1 MAMEEKGK
9 LIAAVIAGVLVTGCS
24 SSPPDGSGPVGAR
37 DVVPGHSLVL
47 VTLDTT
53 RADRLGA
60 YGGDPAISPSFD
72 GLARRGILF
81 EACDSASPLTL
92 PSHATLM
99 TGLYP
104 PAHGLRTNG
113 RGRLPASVPTL
124 ASLLSGH
131 GYRTAA
137 FVSGSVL
144 DGRHGLDLGFEIYD
158 DTVAAD
164 GERRG
169 DETLSRALAWL
180 EERTGQ
186 PYFLWLHLFDPHAP
200 YRPPEPYATL
210 HRSRPY
216 DGEIA
221 FTDALLGRLLATVEE
236 RGTGPAPLIC
246 VVGDHGEGLGEHGE
260 EEHGLFL
267 YQTTLAVPLVLAGA
281 GLEPRRMAQPVRT
294 VDLFPS
300 LLSHLGIPAPEGAR
314 PGRDLLEERSPLM
327 PAGASTDAYA
337 ETLMPRD
344 DYGWSPLYALRSG
357 HLKVVEGV
365 FASLHDLRA
374 DPGEKN
380 DLLAGL
386 AGGRP
391 ISGGES
397 SGERLTDPARSLLV
411 RLREIRREAERSTEA
426 PGATEL
432 TAAELER
439 LRALGYLGGSGPAAR
454 TAAPAD
460 PREQIDFHREVKAAL
475 VLHRDGHHDGAA
487 RALRKLLREQPR
499 NPLLLDLAG
508 SVALARDRAEE
519 AVTLYRASLEWS
531 RERGPVEVHL
541 AEALLAAGRPAEA
554 ETALRRALEHLPSP
568 PSSRAALALC
578 RALAAQGRLAEARRE
593 AGRFVAEMAGDDPR
607 LDELREMVRGD

>member
-1 MAMEEKGK
+1 MEEKGK
-9 LIAAVIAGVLVTGCS
+9 LIVAVIAGVLVTGCS
-24 SSPPDGSGPVGAR
+24 SSPPTGSGPVGAP
-37 DVVPGHSLVL
+37 DVVPGPSLVL

-113 RGRLPASVPTL
+113 RGRLPASIPTL
-124 ASLLSGH
+124 ASLLSGR

-137 FVSGSVL
+137 FVSSSVL
-144 DGRHGLDLGFEIYD
+144 DARHGLDRGFEIYD
-158 DTVAAD
+158 DIVAAD

-180 EERTGQ
+180 EESTGQ

-200 YRPPEPYATL
+200 YRPPEPYARL
-210 HRSRPY
+210 YRSRPY

-221 FTDALLGRLLATVEE
+221 FTDALVGRLLATVEE
-236 RGTGPAPLIC
+236 SGTGPAPLIC

-281 GLEPRRMAQPVRT
+281 GLEPRRVGQPVRT

-314 PGRDLLEERSPLM
+314 PGRDLLGEQSSLRPE
-327 PAGASTDAYA
+327 GASTDAYA

-344 DYGWSPLYALRSG
+344 DYGWSPLFALRSG
-357 HLKVVEGV
+357 HLKAVEGV

-374 DPGEKN
+374 DPGEED
-380 DLLAGL
+380 DLLAGQQ
-386 AGGRP
+386 GGA
-391 ISGGES
+391 ES
-397 SGERLTDPARSLLV
+397 SGNRLTDAARSLLI
-411 RLREIRREAERSTEA
+411 RLRDIRRDAEHSTEA

-432 TAAELER
+432 SAVDLTR
-439 LRALGYLGGSGPAAR
+439 LRALGYLGGSGQEAR
-454 TAAPAD
+454 TGAPAD
-460 PREQIDFHREVKAAL
+460 PREQIHFHRQVKAAL

-487 RALRKLLREQPR
+487 RALRELLREQPR

-508 SVALARDRAEE
+508 SVALARSRAEE

-554 ETALRRALEHLPSP
+554 ESAARRALGHLPSP
-568 PSSRAALALC
+568 PTSRAALALC
-578 RALAAQGRLAEARRE
+578 RALAAQGRRAEARRE

-607 LDELREMVRGD
+607 LDELREMARGDGPPPG